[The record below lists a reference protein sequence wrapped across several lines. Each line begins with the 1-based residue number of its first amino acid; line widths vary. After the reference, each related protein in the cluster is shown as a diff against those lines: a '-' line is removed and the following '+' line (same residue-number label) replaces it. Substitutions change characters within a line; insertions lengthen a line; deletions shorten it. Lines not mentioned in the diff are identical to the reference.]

1 MQSARTFVV
10 AALVATGADAYG
22 LRSRTHMGSEPDTS
36 CGQGFDSLVQ
46 GSKDYYTTAMTK
58 LFTHPWHTNDNAT
71 FEREYECWF
80 ANMCTNKCGGLEPNA
95 DRRKPLTK
103 KCTDND
109 VDWLQVWK
117 EFSDDEVQ
125 YFKKEYPSA
134 EIKEED
140 EGAEELA
147 GAEPVMNKQAMEV
160 VKTLNKKELLCL
172 TLFTIDDECVKHNH
186 IRMA

>member
-1 MQSARTFVV
+1 MK
-10 AALVATGADAYG
+10 LVAVAFVLAASAEASL
-22 LRSRTHMGSEPDTS
+22 LRSSSAQDPDTA
-36 CGQGFDSLVQ
+36 CGKGFDSLVQ

-58 LFTHPWHTNDNAT
+58 LFTHPWHTQDNAT
-71 FEREYECWF
+71 FEREYQCWF
-80 ANMCTNKCGGLEPNA
+80 ANMCTNKCGGLAPNA
-95 DRRKPLTK
+95 DRRKPLSKT
-103 KCTDND
+103 CTDND

-117 EFSDDEVQ
+117 QFSDDEVQ

-172 TLFTIDDECVKHNH
+172 TLFTIDDGCVKHNH

>member
-1 MQSARTFVV
+1 
-10 AALVATGADAYG
+10 
-22 LRSRTHMGSEPDTS
+22 
-36 CGQGFDSLVQ
+36 
-46 GSKDYYTTAMTK
+46 MTK
-58 LFTHPWHTNDNAT
+58 LFTHPWHTQDNAT

-95 DRRKPLTK
+95 DRRKPLSK

-109 VDWLQVWK
+109 IDWLQVWK
-117 EFSDDEVQ
+117 EFS
-125 YFKKEYPSA
+125 
-134 EIKEED
+134 ED

-172 TLFTIDDECVKHNH
+172 TLFTIDDE
-186 IRMA
+186 

>member
-1 MQSARTFVV
+1 VNLVNTTKM
-10 AALVATGADAYG
+10 AANL
-22 LRSRTHMGSEPDTS
+22 S
-36 CGQGFDSLVQ
+36 Q
-46 GSKDYYTTAMTK
+46 
-58 LFTHPWHTNDNAT
+58 
-71 FEREYECWF
+71 
-80 ANMCTNKCGGLEPNA
+80 
-95 DRRKPLTK
+95 

-117 EFSDDEVQ
+117 FFSDEEVQ

-134 EIKEED
+134 EVKEED

>member
-1 MQSARTFVV
+1 
-10 AALVATGADAYG
+10 
-22 LRSRTHMGSEPDTS
+22 
-36 CGQGFDSLVQ
+36 
-46 GSKDYYTTAMTK
+46 MTK
-58 LFTHPWHTNDNAT
+58 LFTHPWHTQDNAT

-95 DRRKPLTK
+95 DRRKPLTE

-134 EIKEED
+134 EIKEE
-140 EGAEELA
+140 GAEACRSRACHEQA
-147 GAEPVMNKQAMEV
+147 GDGGCQDIEQEGVAVS
-160 VKTLNKKELLCL
+160 
-172 TLFTIDDECVKHNH
+172 H
-186 IRMA
+186 

>member
-1 MQSARTFVV
+1 MQRIFAV
-10 AALVATGADAYG
+10 AALFASADAVA
-22 LRSRTHMGSEPDTS
+22 LRSRTAQEPDTS

-95 DRRKPLTK
+95 DRRKPLSA

-109 VDWLQVWK
+109 QDWLQVWK

-125 YFKKEYPSA
+125 YFKKEYPST
-134 EIKEED
+134 EVKEED